1 MALEASAQ
9 SPGTST
15 STQKGKPVI
24 AVSIL
29 PMQYFAQRV
38 GGNRVQVLV
47 LVGPGQSP
55 HSYEPTPRQM
65 ATLGQA
71 FAWFTTDIEFE
82 NSLVPKIRALFPAM
96 RIVDTADG
104 VPVRALEAHDD
115 AADQSAAQGETS
127 DSTANSR
134 AGDGHNHADDAGRDP
149 HIWLGK
155 TGALRQA
162 ELIRDALA
170 KADPEGA
177 AVYGKNYEAFA
188 RDVESTFAALS
199 KDLAPFRGKSV
210 FVYHPAFGYFLDEFG
225 IIQVAVETGGKEPT
239 QKTLA
244 ALIANARAENAKVIF
259 VQPQFSKT
267 AAASIAKA
275 IGGTVAEFDDLAAD
289 WLDNL
294 NRMGAAL
301 KSAVRH

>member
-1 MALEASAQ
+1 MKPVRVGCAAIILLAMTLVATAQ
-9 SPGTST
+9 SPGTSAPT
-15 STQKGKPVI
+15 NKGKLVI

-65 ATLGQA
+65 AALGQA
-71 FAWFTTDIEFE
+71 LAWFTTEIEFE
-82 NSLVPKIRALFPAM
+82 KSLVPKIHALFPAM

-104 VPVRALEAHDD
+104 VPVRSLEAHDE
-115 AADQSAAQGETS
+115 AEE
-127 DSTANSR
+127 
-134 AGDGHNHADDAGRDP
+134 DGHEDEIGRDP

-162 ELIRDALA
+162 ELIRDTLA

-177 AVYGKNYEAFA
+177 AVYGKNFEAFA
-188 RDVESTFAALS
+188 RDVESTFASLA
-199 KDLAPFRGKSV
+199 KELAPLRGTPA

-244 ALIANARAENAKVIF
+244 ALIANARAEHAKVIF

-267 AAASIAKA
+267 AAASIAKS

-294 NRMGAAL
+294 KRMGAAL
-301 KSAVRH
+301 KSASRP